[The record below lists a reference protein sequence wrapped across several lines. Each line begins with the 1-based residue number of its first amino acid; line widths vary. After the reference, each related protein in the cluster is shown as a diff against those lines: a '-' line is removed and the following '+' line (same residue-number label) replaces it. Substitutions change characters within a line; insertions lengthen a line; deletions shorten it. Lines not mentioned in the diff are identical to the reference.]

1 MKSAKADAKPRADKE
16 YMTLSKLR
24 ESKIAK
30 YDFALKRLFSLRNG
44 TLRSILG
51 VPDGVFLR
59 EEFPNLEF
67 RRADALVYSDGTIHH
82 IEFQTKNDPS
92 MPARLHE
99 YAYLIERYKD
109 SFGVADVTN
118 LMQQVVYVGP
128 NSNTMKPPYAH
139 WGTTH
144 TFQSIDIREK
154 YEADL
159 LDRLWMSGDPD
170 DWIAGLLL
178 VPRDEFSEGH
188 VVEVADSLAS
198 PEWQGTKRIEDTKV
212 LLLIAAILR
221 KVEHAKLLEIEKMLM
236 VNVGASSLLAEMYEK
251 GGYETAI
258 KQQLDLFERLM
269 NKRGVFFSAVQREYL
284 SQFNFEAVENLID
297 RGMDGDFDAIMQ
309 TVTPSSGL
317 SMSPDGG

>member
-1 MKSAKADAKPRADKE
+1 
-16 YMTLSKLR
+16 MTLSKLR

-30 YDFALKRLFSLRNG
+30 YDIALKRLFSLRNG

-67 RRADALVYSDGTIHH
+67 RRADALVYSDTTIHH
-82 IEFQTKNDPS
+82 IEFQTKNDSS

-118 LMQQVVYVGP
+118 LTQQVVYVGS

-144 TFQSIDIREK
+144 TFRSIDIREK
-154 YEADL
+154 YDADL
-159 LDRLWMSGDPD
+159 VDRLWSSGDPD

-178 VPRDEFSEGH
+178 LPRDVFSEGH
-188 VVEVADSLAS
+188 VVEVAKSLAS
-198 PEWQGTKRIEDTKV
+198 PEWTGWRRIEDTKV

-236 VNVGASSLLAEMYEK
+236 VNIGASSLLAEMYDK

-258 KQQLDLFERLM
+258 KQQLDLLERLM
-269 NKRGVFFSAVQREYL
+269 DKRGVFFTAPQREYL
-284 SQFNFEAVENLID
+284 SQFNFEAIENLID
-297 RGMDGDFDAIMQ
+297 LAMDGDFATIKQ

-317 SMSPDGG
+317 SMSPDG